1 MSAALNKCENVCLSR
16 VHTTKRKRRRLS
28 SCLLFSRHENQHTS
42 EENGHFRNLPRH
54 GHLRQICRW
63 KGEGHSIYILKTPSH
78 KVLPER
84 STNVVFAQNPLTAL
98 SRAIPSITAS
108 TTIIDENGNSKAASS
123 GSC

>member
-1 MSAALNKCENVCLSR
+1 M
-16 VHTTKRKRRRLS
+16 
-28 SCLLFSRHENQHTS
+28 
-42 EENGHFRNLPRH
+42 
-54 GHLRQICRW
+54 
-63 KGEGHSIYILKTPSH
+63 KTPIH

-108 TTIIDENGNSKAASS
+108 TAIIDENVNSNAAGS